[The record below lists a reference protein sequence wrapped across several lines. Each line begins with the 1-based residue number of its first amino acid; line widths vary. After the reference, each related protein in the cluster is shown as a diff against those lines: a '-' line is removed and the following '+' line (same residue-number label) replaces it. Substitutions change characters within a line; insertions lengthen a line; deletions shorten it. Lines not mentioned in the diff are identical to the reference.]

1 MEFLAILS
9 EFDKIFGT
17 FMGFSGI
24 LLKIVLQSSRDS
36 SPIDGISWTLMGF
49 SGIFWD
55 SFEDYS

>member
-17 FMGFSGI
+17 FMGFPGI
-24 LLKIVLQSSRDS
+24 LLKIARQSSRDS